1 VARVAD
7 WSFLA
12 FGVILLVAPILL
24 AGQVGYADF
33 VIAPLLWIAA
43 VVLIGGRFGGFVGA
57 VVSRVSDTAGVRHGF
72 R

>member
-43 VVLIGGRFGGFVGA
+43 VVLIGGSIRQLRR
-57 VVSRVSDTAGVRHGF
+57 SRRVAGV
-72 R
+72 